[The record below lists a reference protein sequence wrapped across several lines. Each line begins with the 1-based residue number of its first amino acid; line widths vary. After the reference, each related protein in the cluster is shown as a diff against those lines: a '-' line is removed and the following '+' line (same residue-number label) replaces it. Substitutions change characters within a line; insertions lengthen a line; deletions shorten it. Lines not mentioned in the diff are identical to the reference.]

1 MSRQSEIPGYYFDPE
16 RNRYFKIERNQ
27 TAPAGA
33 SWSAT
38 AVKRRKVEDKE
49 ATKAKKQLELIK
61 SRIQRA
67 KLLAEPSTGGF
78 LQRELGASVPDL
90 TEAIWAKGLRDK
102 GEIPFV
108 YANGPE
114 RPKVP
119 NIPGFYVDGSD
130 HKTGLGAVYGT
141 LGDRDLYSCYIP
153 TDANDRVRFATDEAA
168 PEQLTHTLRRELI
181 PVPYMSSIKYHAPSN
196 SMLLTSREP
205 RAANGLSFFSPPL
218 RRDEEGPVWG
228 LGESQH
234 YIMVSLNSLS
244 GHDNMVVNTCEAA
257 SDASSV
263 TCLVGANTGII
274 RLRTN
279 GSVSYLTPKPDPE
292 EVVHH
297 NPEPKDYPTDIFS
310 IDFQRGGHPE
320 VFFAGGRPGRL
331 WMCDIRTPVQEWD
344 WMRHP
349 SSIAHVRSVSE
360 HRVLALGPRSA
371 MAVYDIRAGWKE
383 SAEPCV
389 RFPEYRNREHVYIGA
404 AAEPEIGVVAAA
416 HDDGKVAIYSCMMFQ
431 TMPLETHPSLWVGVG
446 PYVKK
451 ISFGTSDDG
460 TEDETW

>member
-1 MSRQSEIPGYYFDPE
+1 
-16 RNRYFKIERNQ
+16 
-27 TAPAGA
+27 
-33 SWSAT
+33 
-38 AVKRRKVEDKE
+38 
-49 ATKAKKQLELIK
+49 
-61 SRIQRA
+61 
-67 KLLAEPSTGGF
+67 
-78 LQRELGASVPDL
+78 
-90 TEAIWAKGLRDK
+90 
-102 GEIPFV
+102 
-108 YANGPE
+108 
-114 RPKVP
+114 
-119 NIPGFYVDGSD
+119 
-130 HKTGLGAVYGT
+130 
-141 LGDRDLYSCYIP
+141 
-153 TDANDRVRFATDEAA
+153 
-168 PEQLTHTLRRELI
+168 
-181 PVPYMSSIKYHAPSN
+181 
-196 SMLLTSREP
+196 
-205 RAANGLSFFSPPL
+205 
-218 RRDEEGPVWG
+218 
-228 LGESQH
+228 
-234 YIMVSLNSLS
+234 
-244 GHDNMVVNTCEAA
+244 
-257 SDASSV
+257 
-263 TCLVGANTGII
+263 
-274 RLRTN
+274 
-279 GSVSYLTPKPDPE
+279 VSYLTPKPDPE

-344 WMRHP
+344 WMRPP

-416 HDDGKVAIYSCMMFQ
+416 HDDGKVAIYSVNSGRRLPAPGVDALAADPSAGPVQCMMFQ